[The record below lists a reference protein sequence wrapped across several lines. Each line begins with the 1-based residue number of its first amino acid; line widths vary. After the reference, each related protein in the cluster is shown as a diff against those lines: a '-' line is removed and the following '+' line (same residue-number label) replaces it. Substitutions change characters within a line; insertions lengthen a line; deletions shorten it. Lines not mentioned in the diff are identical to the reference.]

1 MDRGALRFVLND
13 QQKTFEAEDP
23 FVRREKLGEL
33 SELLPLKMPLV
44 IAGVRRCGKSF
55 LMKQFKDSLNLG
67 AKQFI
72 YVDFNDERLS
82 GFTVKDFQLI
92 PDFLVE
98 NGYDE
103 KCFLFLDEIQEVDGW
118 EKWVDRIKSRFRIM
132 ITGSN
137 SKLSSS
143 DISSALTG
151 RALTLNLFPFSFKE
165 YLEAKKIYYS
175 KYDSDFGGKARV
187 VGAFSKYLL
196 AGGFPL
202 YVLGEKEIVLKD
214 LYENILYKDIIKRFG
229 KNEKQLRE
237 LSYFFLSNPSGKFS
251 FRGVSDLLAVKN
263 RSAVKNF
270 VSAFENSLTFF
281 FLQKFD
287 YSIKKQIQNP
297 QKVYCID
304 NGFLSA
310 LGFRFSDNE
319 GKLLENL
326 VAIELK
332 RRSKD
337 IFYFSDSKECDF
349 VTRNG
354 RKITSA
360 IQVTWKLTPENRQR
374 EIAGLIEAMS
384 KFNLKKGLIITN
396 DQEENIT
403 VHGKKI
409 AVKPAWKWLLEN
421 EPTA

>member
-1 MDRGALRFVLND
+1 MDRIALRFVLND

-23 FVRREKLGEL
+23 FVRREKLGKL

-67 AKQFI
+67 VKQFI

-92 PDFLVE
+92 LDFLIE
-98 NGYDE
+98 DEYDE

-118 EKWVDRIKSRFRIM
+118 EKWVDRIKSRFQIM

-165 YLEAKKIYYS
+165 YLEAKKIDYS

-196 AGGFPL
+196 AGGFPM
-202 YVLGEKEIVLKD
+202 YVLSEKEIVLKD

-354 RKITSA
+354 KKITSA
-360 IQVTWKLTPENRQR
+360 IQVTWKLSKENRER
-374 EIAGLIEAMS
+374 ELSGLVEAMD
-384 KFNLKKGLIITN
+384 KFDLKKGLIITN
-396 DQEENIT
+396 DQEENIA
-403 VHGKKI
+403 VHWKKI
-409 AVKPAWKWLLEN
+409 AVKPCWKWLLEN
-421 EPTA
+421 EQMT

>member
-1 MDRGALRFVLND
+1 M
-13 QQKTFEAEDP
+13 
-23 FVRREKLGEL
+23 
-33 SELLPLKMPLV
+33 
-44 IAGVRRCGKSF
+44 
-55 LMKQFKDSLNLG
+55 
-67 AKQFI
+67 
-72 YVDFNDERLS
+72 
-82 GFTVKDFQLI
+82 
-92 PDFLVE
+92 
-98 NGYDE
+98 
-103 KCFLFLDEIQEVDGW
+103 
-118 EKWVDRIKSRFRIM
+118 
-132 ITGSN
+132 
-137 SKLSSS
+137 
-143 DISSALTG
+143 
-151 RALTLNLFPFSFKE
+151 
-165 YLEAKKIYYS
+165 
-175 KYDSDFGGKARV
+175 
-187 VGAFSKYLL
+187 
-196 AGGFPL
+196 
-202 YVLGEKEIVLKD
+202 
-214 LYENILYKDIIKRFG
+214 
-229 KNEKQLRE
+229 
-237 LSYFFLSNPSGKFS
+237 YFFLSNPSGKFS

-297 QKVYCID
+297 QKAYCID